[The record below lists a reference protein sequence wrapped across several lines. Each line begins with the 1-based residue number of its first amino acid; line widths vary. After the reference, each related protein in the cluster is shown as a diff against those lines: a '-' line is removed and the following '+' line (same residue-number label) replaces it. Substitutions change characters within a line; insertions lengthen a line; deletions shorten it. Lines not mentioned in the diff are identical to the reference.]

1 MRLSAHVTIL
11 AKVAKPWK
19 DKDGNERISY
29 SANFMQDNGQIIDS
43 VRLTQEQYNVVVAGK
58 PHTITAD
65 YGVGSNGGYLRI
77 VNISEDK

>member
-1 MRLSAHVTIL
+1 MRLSAQVTIL

-65 YGVGSNGGYLRI
+65 YGVGSNRGYLRI

>member
-1 MRLSAHVTIL
+1 MRLSAQVTIL

-19 DKDGNERISY
+19 DKEGNERVSY

-58 PHTITAD
+58 NHTITAD
-65 YGVGSNGGYLRI
+65 YGVGTNGGYLRVI
-77 VNISEDK
+77 NISENK